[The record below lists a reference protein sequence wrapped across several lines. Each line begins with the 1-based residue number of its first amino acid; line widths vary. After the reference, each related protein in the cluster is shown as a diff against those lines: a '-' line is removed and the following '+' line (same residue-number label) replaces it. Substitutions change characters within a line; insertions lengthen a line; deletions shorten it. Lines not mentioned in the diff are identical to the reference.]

1 MLVFGHI
8 GLTLGLARALHRQID
23 ARWVAVASMLPDLI
37 DKPLQYVIAPAFTH
51 GNTRTVG
58 HSLTVMLVC
67 MVLVAFPLRRT
78 IRAARVVAEITNG
91 DGVWRPGSFVT
102 AAIAVAEQ
110 SVPLAVPTSAIQTI
124 GGDKVV
130 FVRTAE
136 GFEKRPVVLGR
147 DDGRFTEIATG
158 LKPGE
163 IIAASNTFPLKAEF
177 LKGQA
182 QD

>member
-8 GLTLGLARALHRQID
+8 GLTLGIARALHRQID

-78 IRAARVVAEITNG
+78 IRAARVVALL
-91 DGVWRPGSFVT
+91 R
-102 AAIAVAEQ
+102 
-110 SVPLAVPTSAIQTI
+110 
-124 GGDKVV
+124 
-130 FVRTAE
+130 VR
-136 GFEKRPVVLGR
+136 V
-147 DDGRFTEIATG
+147 
-158 LKPGE
+158 
-163 IIAASNTFPLKAEF
+163 
-177 LKGQA
+177 
-182 QD
+182 